1 MRRDQEL
8 LDKLL
13 LQAEGEDPKPDLSGY
28 TEEQQAYHA
37 AILID
42 SGLVDGETVKD
53 HTGQVRGA
61 AIIDLTPQGH
71 DFLARSRQQANKPSA
86 PKMEQIDIFVSHSQ
100 HDEDLAKAII
110 ELLMEALQVPRT
122 RIRCTSVVGHKLRG
136 GMSIESKLRQEI
148 NESRIFLG
156 LLTPSSLDSTYV
168 MFELG
173 ARWGVEKYWC
183 LIKARGAQVGDL
195 KGPLTAYHVPD
206 ASSEEDLAQM
216 IDDLAKELAAVPQN
230 FAAFQTKIR
239 TVVTL
244 AKLASS
250 PSSNEPTTDEGKPT
264 FDATDIVTVFTGWIG
279 NNRYSLNNE
288 VITFTKLDA
297 ELGLPTGAS
306 AKFLQEIAEAAGA
319 KLVRRGKETILFESS
334 FPNRGSAFS

>member
-28 TEEQQAYHA
+28 TEEQMAYHA

-42 SGLVDGETVKD
+42 SGLVDGQTMKD
-53 HTGQVRGA
+53 ETGQVCAA

-71 DFLARSRQQANKPSA
+71 DFLARSRQQEKQSA
-86 PKMEQIDIFVSHSQ
+86 PSKMEQIDIFISHSQ
-100 HDEDLAKAII
+100 RDEDLAKAII
-110 ELLMEALQVPRT
+110 ELLMEALGIPRG
-122 RIRCTSVVGHKLRG
+122 RIRCTSVVGHKLPG
-136 GMSIESKLRQEI
+136 GTSIETKLRQEI

-195 KGPLTAYHVPD
+195 KGPLRAYHVPD

-230 FAAFQTKIR
+230 FAAFQTRIR

-244 AKLASS
+244 ANLVSG
-250 PSSNEPTTDEGKPT
+250 PSSNMTSVSEEKPA
-264 FDATDIVTVFTGWIG
+264 FDSADIVTVLTGWVG
-279 NNRYSLNNE
+279 NNIYSLNNE

-297 ELGLPTGAS
+297 ELGLPSGAS
-306 AKFLQEIAEAAGA
+306 AQFLQEVATKAGA

-334 FPNRGSAFS
+334 FPER

>member
-28 TEEQQAYHA
+28 TEEQMAYHA

-42 SGLVDGETVKD
+42 SGLVDGQTLKD
-53 HTGQVRGA
+53 LSGQVRGA
-61 AIIDLTPQGH
+61 AIIDLTPEGH
-71 DFLARSRQQANKPSA
+71 DFLARSRQQQKQSVPS
-86 PKMEQIDIFVSHSQ
+86 KMEQIDILVSHSQ
-100 HDEDLAKAII
+100 RDEDLAKAII
-110 ELLMEALQVPRT
+110 ELLMEALGIPRG
-122 RIRCTSVVGHKLRG
+122 RIRCTSVVGHKLPG
-136 GMSIESKLRQEI
+136 GTSIQTKLRQEI

-183 LIKARGAQVGDL
+183 LIKARGTQIGDL
-195 KGPLTAYHVPD
+195 KGPLPAYHITD

-216 IDDLAKELAAVPQN
+216 IEDLAKELTVIPQN
-230 FAAFQTKIR
+230 LAAFQTRIR

-244 AKLASS
+244 ANLVSA
-250 PSSNEPTTDEGKPT
+250 PSSETTLAGEDKPA
-264 FDATDIVTVFTGWIG
+264 FDTADIVTVLTGWVG
-279 NNRYSLNNE
+279 NNLYSLNNE

-297 ELGLPTGAS
+297 ELGLPSGAS
-306 AKFLQEIAEAAGA
+306 AKFLQGVAEEAGA

-334 FPNRGSAFS
+334 FPNR